1 MIGQGETNGWYGLLL
16 ILLVLGLS
24 GCSDRESKEQSAHPY
39 DEHANAAQDI
49 ATALAGLGAHKRLLL
64 LFGANW
70 CPNCRRLDATLKQP
84 EITGYLNGNFTLVK
98 VDVGN
103 FDKNLDLFK
112 RYGLQKKNG
121 IPSLVIVDGSDSVVR
136 IAKSVEVAKQHGKG
150 RETFYAWFKTL

>member
-1 MIGQGETNGWYGLLL
+1 MIGQVGTKGWHGLLL
-16 ILLVLGLS
+16 VLLVLGLS
-24 GCSDRESKEQSAHPY
+24 GCSDPESKQQSAHPY
-39 DEHANAAQDI
+39 DEHADASREI
-49 ATALAGLGAHKRLLL
+49 ATSLAGLGGHKRLLL

-84 EITGYLNGNFTLVK
+84 EISGYLEGNYTLVK

-103 FDKNLDLFK
+103 FDKNLDLLR

-150 RETFYAWFKTL
+150 REAFYAWFKTL

>member
-1 MIGQGETNGWYGLLL
+1 MTGQVGTKAWHGLLL
-16 ILLVLGLS
+16 ILLILGLS
-24 GCSDRESKEQSAHPY
+24 GCADRESKEQSAHPY
-39 DEHANAAQDI
+39 DEHADAAQDI
-49 ATALAGLGAHKRLLL
+49 STALAGLGGQKRLLL

-84 EITGYLNGNFTLVK
+84 EISGYLNGNFTLVK

-121 IPSLVIVDGSDSVVR
+121 IPSLVIVDGSGAVVR
-136 IAKSVEVAKQHGKG
+136 TAKSIEVAKNHAQG
-150 RETFYAWFKTL
+150 REAFYAWFKTL